1 MLLVTGQGVLD
12 LFLCLQTTNLII
24 KQCAFSFVKLKE
36 TGLPYS
42 LPLSYMERHKI
53 GMSEQSV
60 YF

>member
-36 TGLPYS
+36 TGLPIYCHTS
-42 LPLSYMERHKI
+42 IWGAIRLE
-53 GMSEQSV
+53 
-60 YF
+60 